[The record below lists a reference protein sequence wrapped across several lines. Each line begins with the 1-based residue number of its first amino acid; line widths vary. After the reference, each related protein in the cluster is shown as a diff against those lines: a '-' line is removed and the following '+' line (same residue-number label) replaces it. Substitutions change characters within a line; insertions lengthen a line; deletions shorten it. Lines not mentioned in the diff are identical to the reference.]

1 MTHTADGLVRVD
13 MSVESRN
20 RKVKDSGW
28 FLADLIEVNGY
39 EENKA
44 NCFYK
49 AERDDFAGGKFPDNF
64 EWSLATASY
73 QIEGGW
79 DEDGKGLNTWDK
91 FSHWRKEDS
100 LVSEIEIA
108 PDCRIEN
115 CDSGDVACD
124 SYHKWRED
132 VQMIKALG
140 VTLYRFSLSWTRI
153 IPTGYVEDGIN
164 QAGIDYYNNLIN
176 ELIANGIEPV
186 VTLYHWDLPQ
196 QLHDDFRGWLD
207 FESGKMVKAFV
218 DFSDV
223 AFNAFGDRVKR
234 WITLNEPAVQAR
246 EAYGTGE
253 MAPGWVGQPYWCGHT
268 MLLAHAESYHLY
280 DQKYRQEQ
288 GGSIGITLSSGFAEG
303 QQPWDPEY
311 WRSAMYAVDFDLGWF
326 AEPIFGSGTNCISF
340 ISTILISRG
349 LPSANQR

>member
-1 MTHTADGLVRVD
+1 MPVTGLSFNVFDKWNFGSMTHTADGLVRVD
-13 MSVESRN
+13 MSSESRD

-39 EENKA
+39 EERKE

-49 AERDDFAGGKFPDNF
+49 AERDDFAGGKFPDHF

-79 DEDGKGLNTWDK
+79 NEDGKGLNTWDK

-100 LVSEIEIA
+100 LVSDIEIA
-108 PDCRIEN
+108 PDCRIDN
-115 CDSGDVACD
+115 CDNGDVACD

-132 VQMIKALG
+132 VQMIKDLG
-140 VTLYRFSLSWTRI
+140 VGLYRFSLSWTRI

-176 ELIANGIEPV
+176 ELIANDIEPV

-280 DQKYRQEQ
+280 DTKYRPTQ
-288 GGSIGITLSSGFAEG
+288 GGLIGITLSSGFAEG

-326 AEPIFGSGTNCISF
+326 AEPIFGSGTNCY
-340 ISTILISRG
+340 
-349 LPSANQR
+349 